1 MEPQK
6 FQQAVALIK
15 QTENKF
21 VSLVQENTS
30 GVHFKSEMLFAS
42 QMMMNNDYL
51 LSTASRNPLS
61 LRSAFHQVAVCG
73 LTLNPSRGLS
83 YLVPRD
89 NQIVLEISY
98 RGMIRMAV
106 DDAAIKDCIVELV
119 YSKDSFTYHGK
130 RTSPEHSFDPFAP
143 KADRGEFRGVYV
155 EALLPDGR
163 LHIEVVTAENIY
175 TAREASDLW
184 KRKKKGPWL
193 DHFGSMAK
201 KAAIKV
207 ARKYWP
213 QGSRRLDD
221 AIQYLND
228 NGEGFKNDEVS
239 AEVVE
244 RFMGQAEV
252 VDQPLEGTL
261 EQAMPAEQHQQAEPE
276 AEVVETQASPAE
288 TTSPQQAPSE
298 VELPPKV
305 VKKVA
310 EIVRRAQ
317 EQGCWQAALE
327 HIQSWPAEA
336 MAYAKAQLNAAQYA
350 VAASGE

>member
-15 QTENKF
+15 QTEDKF
-21 VSLVQENTS
+21 VSLVEENTS

-42 QMMMNNDYL
+42 QVMMNNDYL

-89 NQIVLEISY
+89 NQVVLEISY

-106 DDAAIKDCIVELV
+106 DDGAIKDCIVELV
-119 YSKDSFTYHGK
+119 YSKDNFTYHGK

-143 KADRGEFRGVYV
+143 KAERGEFRGVYV

-163 LHIEVVTAENIY
+163 LHIEVVTAEDIY
-175 TAREASDLW
+175 TARDASDLW

-228 NGEGFKNDEVS
+228 NGEGFKNDEVPV
-239 AEVVE
+239 EVVE
-244 RFMGQAEV
+244 RYMGEAEV

-261 EQAMPAEQHQQAEPE
+261 EQAMPAEQHQQEKPE

-298 VELPPKV
+298 SELPPKV
-305 VKKVA
+305 IKKVA

-317 EQGCWQAALE
+317 DQGCWQAALD

-336 MAYAKAQLNAAQYA
+336 MAYAKAQLTAAQYA